1 MKNVSKCSGTP
12 KNRAANSPRFFK
24 VSLTILSRYAL
35 KGKNFIFN
43 YLLLVAGFFF
53 LFFFLLRSEKGE
65 KISKKYDNAKV
76 HCLCKLL
83 LLQGL
88 QSIESSQKFTKLI
101 NKSGIG
107 IGFPV
112 KIFADI
118 RTKQDE

>member
-1 MKNVSKCSGTP
+1 MQNVSKCSDTP
-12 KNRAANSPRFFK
+12 KNRAANSPRFLT
-24 VSLTILSRYAL
+24 VSLTSLSRYTL

-43 YLLLVAGFFF
+43 YLLLVAVF
-53 LFFFLLRSEKGE
+53 FFFLLRSEKGE
-65 KISKKYDNAKV
+65 KFSKKYDNAKV
-76 HCLCKLL
+76 YCLCKLL

-107 IGFPV
+107 IDFPV

>member
-1 MKNVSKCSGTP
+1 MQNVSKCSDTP
-12 KNRAANSPRFFK
+12 KNRAANSPRFLK

-43 YLLLVAGFFF
+43 YLLLVAV
-53 LFFFLLRSEKGE
+53 FFFLLRSEKGE

-107 IGFPV
+107 IGFLV
-112 KIFADI
+112 KIFPDI

>member
-1 MKNVSKCSGTP
+1 MQNVSKCSDTP

-43 YLLLVAGFFF
+43 YLLLVVK
-53 LFFFLLRSEKGE
+53 KGE